1 MTDFF
6 NHFHF
11 LRPEWLGL
19 LPGLLLLEWMLHK
32 QQHSSD
38 NFEKIIDPALLAAL
52 RVQGTKGRW
61 FTPTTALALLFL
73 LVTLILAGPTWR
85 QQPSPLAENTTPLVM
100 VLDVS
105 ESMDSTDIAPTRLER
120 AVQKMTDLIDLT
132 PDRPVAIIV
141 FAGSAHTVI
150 PLTTDREILKN
161 FLSVLR
167 VGIAPRRGKYPEYA
181 LSGIDRILTG
191 NPNRA
196 NILLVGDGLGADSLE
211 LVSSWCRR
219 QPHALTVLGVGTAQP
234 ISNGVPLDRAGLLA
248 LADACVGDYV
258 DITVGPEDVEG
269 IAKSL
274 RDSYRILEDDALP
287 WVDAGYGLLL
297 PAMGLGLLWF
307 RQGWTRLWMA
317 LLLPLALAMPSEG
330 WAQIRQD
337 RQPLPVDTM
346 DPDIPEDSTDWF
358 HTAVDGFVGLWLTPD
373 QYGAL
378 LLKLGHYE
386 KAAQTFHD
394 PGWQGVAYYY
404 AEDFE
409 RAALLFTRQDSATA
423 LFNEANARAHQRD
436 YVGALARYDELLT
449 AEPELSSALTNRN
462 LMRQIIEESN
472 RLSESQS
479 NEAGVSGEDIDPEA
493 GAQIADGANEL
504 SVEQQTLVQ
513 YSAEEI
519 LASPELANLWLQN
532 VQPDPSNFLR
542 NKFSAQLQERG
553 VSEP

>member
-1 MTDFF
+1 
-6 NHFHF
+6 
-11 LRPEWLGL
+11 
-19 LPGLLLLEWMLHK
+19 
-32 QQHSSD
+32 
-38 NFEKIIDPALLAAL
+38 
-52 RVQGTKGRW
+52 
-61 FTPTTALALLFL
+61 
-73 LVTLILAGPTWR
+73 
-85 QQPSPLAENTTPLVM
+85 
-100 VLDVS
+100 
-105 ESMDSTDIAPTRLER
+105 
-120 AVQKMTDLIDLT
+120 
-132 PDRPVAIIV
+132 
-141 FAGSAHTVI
+141 
-150 PLTTDREILKN
+150 
-161 FLSVLR
+161 
-167 VGIAPRRGKYPEYA
+167 
-181 LSGIDRILTG
+181 
-191 NPNRA
+191 
-196 NILLVGDGLGADSLE
+196 
-211 LVSSWCRR
+211 
-219 QPHALTVLGVGTAQP
+219 
-234 ISNGVPLDRAGLLA
+234 
-248 LADACVGDYV
+248 
-258 DITVGPEDVEG
+258 
-269 IAKSL
+269 
-274 RDSYRILEDDALP
+274 
-287 WVDAGYGLLL
+287 
-297 PAMGLGLLWF
+297 
-307 RQGWTRLWMA
+307 MA

-337 RQPLPVDTM
+337 RQPRPVDTM

-394 PGWQGVAYYY
+394 PGWRGVAYYY
-404 AEDFE
+404 AEYFE

-504 SVEQQTLVQ
+504 SLEQQTLVQ